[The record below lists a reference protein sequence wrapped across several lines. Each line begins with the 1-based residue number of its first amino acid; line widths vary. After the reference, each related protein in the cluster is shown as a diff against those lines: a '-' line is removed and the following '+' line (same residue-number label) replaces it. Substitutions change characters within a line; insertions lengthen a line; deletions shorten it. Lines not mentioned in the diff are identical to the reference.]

1 MKRTMKPAIIL
12 LCVCMLLCGC
22 GDDNILSRTNVYGI
36 FALEYEYFNSEDTCQ
51 FELKNGEVLHF
62 AVETKDGSVEVKVVD
77 LDNNEIFYED
87 ILVSKT
93 FDVAPEKEGRY
104 IVILTGHK
112 AEGRIDISVDSA
124 QAK

>member
-1 MKRTMKPAIIL
+1 MKRTMRPAIML

-22 GDDNILSRTNVYGI
+22 GKDNILSRTNVYGI

-62 AVETKDGSVEVKVVD
+62 AVETKDGSVEIKVVD
-77 LDNNEIFYED
+77 
-87 ILVSKT
+87 
-93 FDVAPEKEGRY
+93 

-112 AEGRIDISVDSA
+112 AEGGIDITVDSA